1 MSKIIECIPNFSE
14 GRSPATLQA
23 LLAAV
28 RSVPDVWLLDY
39 SDDPDHH
46 RSVLTF
52 AGEPDAVCEAAFQAI
67 RIATEQIDL
76 HDHEGIHPRIGAT
89 DVVPFVP
96 LQDATMEDC
105 VQLAR
110 RLGERVGTELHI
122 PVFLY
127 EQAAGH
133 QGRARLE
140 SIRRGG
146 LSGLSARMAAAPNW
160 HPDFGP
166 ARLHD
171 TAGAIAIGA
180 RPPLI
185 AFNVNLNTADLAIAK
200 TIAKTVRQSNG
211 GLPCVK
217 AIGVPLTSRGI
228 VQVSMNLTDYRVT
241 SMATAF
247 LAVKAEAVKIGVDI
261 AGSELIGLVPQ
272 AALNETARTFLQFEH
287 FHPTSVLE
295 TRLAEAISAES
306 HAGAAQIEA
315 FLHAVAAATPTPAG
329 GSVAALVGALAA
341 SLGVM
346 GARFGKEPTAE
357 QQLAGMSRRL
367 HALVQEDCDAYQL
380 FTQARKLPADHAD
393 RSARLTAALQ
403 RITEVPLE
411 IAELACEAGR
421 AIASLRPQASA
432 LVQSDLAVG
441 IIMAMAAADAGLHT
455 ANTNLKYQ
463 QNHHLKNS
471 HAQRCSKISNCL
483 EELKGLCYTPPSV
496 A

>member
-1 MSKIIECIPNFSE
+1 MPKIIECIPNFSE
-14 GRSPATLQA
+14 GRNPAIIQA
-23 LLAAV
+23 LMEAV
-28 RSVPDVWLLDY
+28 RSVPGVWLLDHT
-39 SDDPDHH
+39 SDPDHH

-52 AGEPDAVCEAAFQAI
+52 AGEPNAVCDAAFYAI
-67 RIATEQIDL
+67 RVATERIDL
-76 HDHEGIHPRIGAT
+76 RRHEGGHPRIGAT

-96 LQDATMEDC
+96 LHDATMEDC

-110 RLGERVGTELHI
+110 RLGERVGRELHI

-127 EQAAGH
+127 EQAASH
-133 QGRARLE
+133 PDRARLE

-166 ARLHD
+166 SRLHN
-171 TAGAIAIGA
+171 TAGAIVIGA

-185 AFNVNLNTADLAIAK
+185 AFNVNLNTTDLTIAK
-200 TIAKTVRQSNG
+200 AIAKTVRQSSS

-247 LAVKAEAVKIGVDI
+247 LAVKTEAARIAVDI
-261 AGSELIGLVPQ
+261 VGSELIGLVPQ
-272 AALNETARTFLQFEH
+272 AALDQAATALLQFER
-287 FHPTSVLE
+287 FDPASILE
-295 TRLAEAISAES
+295 TKLIAAMSAPS
-306 HAGAAQIEA
+306 HAGAGQVEA
-315 FLHAVAAATPTPAG
+315 FLHAVASATPTPAG

-341 SLGVM
+341 SLGIM
-346 GARFGKEPTAE
+346 GARLGKEPAAE
-357 QQLAGMSRRL
+357 QQLADMSRRL
-367 HALVQEDCDAYQL
+367 QTLVQEDCEAYKI
-380 FTQARKLPADHAD
+380 FAQARKLPADGLD
-393 RSARLTAALQ
+393 RSAILSAALQ
-403 RITEVPLE
+403 RITEVSLE
-411 IAELACEAGR
+411 IAELACEAGL
-421 AIASLRPQASA
+421 AIAAFRVRASF
-432 LVQSDLAVG
+432 LIQSDLTVG
-441 IIMAMAAADAGLHT
+441 IIMAVAAAEAGLHT

-463 QNHHLKNS
+463 QIQHLKDMLT
-471 HAQRCSKISNCL
+471 QRCSKTSNCL